1 MDIDQ
6 AIGQMAAELMEEVA
20 EDYGGEAQLRVAAL
34 IVAVDHGDEAAIHWR
49 FAPEDLR
56 PTRHSERSITSRAE
70 SAARTTRSRASGGEV
85 HPEPGARA

>member
-20 EDYGGEAQLRVAAL
+20 EDYGGEAELRVAAL
-34 IVAVDHGDEAAIHWR
+34 IVAIDHGDEAAIHWQ

-56 PTRHSERSITSRAE
+56 THEALGALDYVARRISRE
-70 SAARTTRSRASGGEV
+70 DE
-85 HPEPGARA
+85 EE

>member
-6 AIGQMAAELMEEVA
+6 AIGQMAAELMEEIA
-20 EDYGGEAQLRVAAL
+20 EDYGGEAELRVASL

-56 PTRHSERSITSRAE
+56 THEALGALDYVARRISSEDDTE
-70 SAARTTRSRASGGEV
+70 
-85 HPEPGARA
+85 

>member
-6 AIGQMAAELMEEVA
+6 TIGQMAAELMEEVA
-20 EDYGGEAQLRVAAL
+20 EDYGGEAELRVAAL

-56 PTRHSERSITSRAE
+56 THEALG
-70 SAARTTRSRASGGEV
+70 ALDYVARRISTED
-85 HPEPGARA
+85 EEE

>member
-1 MDIDQ
+1 MDIDP

-20 EDYGGEAQLRVAAL
+20 EDYGGEATLRVAAL

-56 PTRHSERSITSRAE
+56 THEALG
-70 SAARTTRSRASGGEV
+70 ALDYVARRISTEDD
-85 HPEPGARA
+85 EE

>member
-6 AIGQMAAELMEEVA
+6 AIGQMAAELMEEVV

-56 PTRHSERSITSRAE
+56 THEALGALDYVARRISSEDDE
-70 SAARTTRSRASGGEV
+70 E
-85 HPEPGARA
+85 

>member
-56 PTRHSERSITSRAE
+56 THEALGALDYVARRISSEDDE
-70 SAARTTRSRASGGEV
+70 E
-85 HPEPGARA
+85 

>member
-6 AIGQMAAELMEEVA
+6 AIGQMAAALMEEVA
-20 EDYGGEAQLRVAAL
+20 EDYRGEAELRVAAL

-56 PTRHSERSITSRAE
+56 THEALGALDYVARRISSEDE
-70 SAARTTRSRASGGEV
+70 E
-85 HPEPGARA
+85 E

>member
-6 AIGQMAAELMEEVA
+6 ATGQMAAELMEEVA

-56 PTRHSERSITSRAE
+56 THEALGALDYVARRISSEDDE
-70 SAARTTRSRASGGEV
+70 E
-85 HPEPGARA
+85 

>member
-1 MDIDQ
+1 MDDQ
-6 AIGQMAAELMEEVA
+6 ATGQMAAELMEEVA

-56 PTRHSERSITSRAE
+56 THEALGALDYVARRISSEDDE
-70 SAARTTRSRASGGEV
+70 E
-85 HPEPGARA
+85 

>member
-20 EDYGGEAQLRVAAL
+20 EDYGGETELRVAAL
-34 IVAVDHGDEAAIHWR
+34 IVAIDQSDDAAIHWR

-56 PTRHSERSITSRAE
+56 THEALGALDYVARRITTDDDE
-70 SAARTTRSRASGGEV
+70 D
-85 HPEPGARA
+85 

>member
-20 EDYGGEAQLRVAAL
+20 EDYGGEAELRVAAL
-34 IVAVDHGDEAAIHWR
+34 IVAIDHGDEAAIYWR

-56 PTRHSERSITSRAE
+56 THEALG
-70 SAARTTRSRASGGEV
+70 ALDYVARRVSTEGE
-85 HPEPGARA
+85 EE

>member
-1 MDIDQ
+1 MDIDP

-34 IVAVDHGDEAAIHWR
+34 IVAVDHGDEAAIHLR

-56 PTRHSERSITSRAE
+56 THEALGALDYVARRITSE
-70 SAARTTRSRASGGEV
+70 DDE
-85 HPEPGARA
+85 E

>member
-1 MDIDQ
+1 MDIDP

-20 EDYGGEAQLRVAAL
+20 EDYGGEAVLRVAAL

-56 PTRHSERSITSRAE
+56 THEALGALDYVARRISSEDDDE
-70 SAARTTRSRASGGEV
+70 
-85 HPEPGARA
+85 